1 MMKDFGLI
9 IKLGLSI
16 VLIMLFGDF
25 VPEIIQQIFFTISVA
40 MKETLV
46 FCMPLIIFSFIVACL
61 SAFQQRAPLLIVMIL
76 TFVVIS
82 NFLFVQLGYVAGDIF
97 LPFLGYHAS
106 NVVAKTAT
114 LVPPLE
120 PLFSIPYP
128 QLISTDGAL
137 LLGTI
142 VGLYNAF
149 WGNEKLSALGLRL
162 KNIVQKGLT
171 KVFIPLVPLYV
182 IGFLFKIQHDD
193 SLVDMFA
200 GYGPVIGLVVV
211 MQTLAV
217 LAFFVKANMG
227 NMSNLK
233 ASLKNF
239 FPTGL
244 VALSTMSSAA
254 TLPLTLEAAEKSTKN
269 KSLAQVIIPAT
280 SNIHHVGDSVG
291 VPILIAAVLAINGVD
306 AMSYGTFLLF
316 SMYYMVAKFGVA
328 SVPGGEI
335 IVLLPILTTHFGFT
349 DPMMGLITTL
359 YILIDPFIT
368 VTNVLANGALAIF
381 MDKICGRMKTFQ
393 ALEEAPAEG
402 GA

>member
-1 MMKDFGLI
+1 MAKDFGLI
-9 IKLGLSI
+9 IKLVLSI
-16 VLIMLFGDF
+16 VLIMLLGDF
-25 VPEIIQQIFFTISVA
+25 VPEFIQRAFFTISIL

-46 FCMPLIIFSFIVACL
+46 FCMPIIVFSFIFACL
-61 SAFQQRAPLLIVMIL
+61 SSFQQRAPLLIIMIL

-82 NFLFVQLGYVAGDIF
+82 NFAFVQLGYLAGDIL
-97 LPFLGYHAS
+97 LPFLGYHAD
-106 NVVAKTAT
+106 NAIEKTT
-114 LVPPLE
+114 SLVPALE
-120 PLFSIPYP
+120 PFFSIPYP
-128 QLISTDGAL
+128 RLMSTDMAL
-137 LLGTI
+137 FLGTA
-142 VGLYNAF
+142 VGLYGAF
-149 WGNEKLSALGLRL
+149 WGNEKLSSWGNRL
-162 KNIVQKGLT
+162 KNFVQGGLT

-182 IGFLFKIQHDD
+182 IGFLFKLQHDE
-193 SLVDMFA
+193 SLIDTFA
-200 GYGPVIGLVVV
+200 GYGPIICLVIV

-217 LAFFVKANMG
+217 LFFFIKANMG
-227 NMSNLK
+227 NVQNIK
-233 ASLKNF
+233 TSLKNF

-280 SNIHHVGDSVG
+280 SNIHHVGDSIG
-291 VPILIAAVLAINGVD
+291 VPILVAAVLAINGVE

-335 IVLLPILTTHFGFT
+335 IVLLPILTAHFGFT

-368 VTNVLANGALAIF
+368 VTNVLSNGALAIF
-381 MDKICGRMKTFQ
+381 MDKICGRMKTFK

-402 GA
+402 

>member
-1 MMKDFGLI
+1 MLKDFGLI
-9 IKLGLSI
+9 IKLGLAI

-25 VPEIIQQIFFTISVA
+25 VPEFIQQAFFTVSIF

-46 FCMPLIIFSFIVACL
+46 FFMPLIVFSFIFACL
-61 SAFQQRAPLLIVMIL
+61 SSFQQRAPLLIVMIL

-82 NFLFVQLGYVAGDIF
+82 NFAFVQLGYVAGDIF
-97 LPFLGYHAS
+97 LPFLGYHAD
-106 NVVAKTAT
+106 NVIEKTT
-114 LVPPLE
+114 SFLPPLE
-120 PLFSIPYP
+120 PFFTVPYP
-128 QLISTDGAL
+128 RLMSTDTAL
-137 LLGTI
+137 FLGTA
-142 VGLYNAF
+142 VGLYGAF
-149 WGNEKLSALGLRL
+149 WGNEKLTSWGNRL
-162 KNIVQKGLT
+162 KNMVQKGLV
-171 KVFIPLVPLYV
+171 KGFIPLVPLYV

-193 SLVDMFA
+193 SLIDTFA
-200 GYGPVIGLVVV
+200 GYGPIIGLVVV
-211 MQTLAV
+211 VQTLAV
-217 LAFFVKANMG
+217 LFFFIKANMG
-227 NMSNLK
+227 NFQNVK
-233 ASLKNF
+233 VSLKNF

-254 TLPLTLEAAEKSTKN
+254 TLPLTLEAAEKCTKN

-291 VPILIAAVLAINGVD
+291 VPILIAAVLAINGVE

-335 IVLLPILTTHFGFT
+335 IVLLPILAAFGFT

-368 VTNVLANGALAIF
+368 VTNVLSNGALAIF

-393 ALEEAPAEG
+393 ALEEVPAEG
-402 GA
+402 

>member
-1 MMKDFGLI
+1 MAKDFGLI

-16 VLIMLFGDF
+16 VLIMLLGDF
-25 VPEIIQQIFFTISVA
+25 VPEVIQRAFFTFSIF

-46 FCMPLIIFSFIVACL
+46 FCMPLIVFSFIVACL

-82 NFLFVQLGYVAGDIF
+82 NFTFVQLGYLAGDTF
-97 LPFLGYHAS
+97 LPFLGYHAG
-106 NVVAKTAT
+106 NAIEKTT
-114 LVPPLE
+114 SLLPPLE
-120 PLFSIPYP
+120 PFFTIPFP
-128 QLISTDGAL
+128 RLMSTDMAL
-137 LLGTI
+137 FLGTV
-142 VGLYNAF
+142 VGLYSAF
-149 WGNEKLSALGLRL
+149 WGNEKLTYWGNRL
-162 KNIVQKGLT
+162 KNMVQGALVKG
-171 KVFIPLVPLYV
+171 FIPLVPFYV
-182 IGFLFKIQHDD
+182 IGFLFKIQHDE

-200 GYGPVIGLVVV
+200 GYGPVIGLVVA

-217 LAFFVKANMG
+217 LFFFFKANMG
-227 NMSNLK
+227 NVQNIK

-269 KSLAQVIIPAT
+269 KSLAQMTIPAT

-306 AMSYGTFLLF
+306 AMSYGTFLMF

-349 DPMMGLITTL
+349 DPMMGLLTTL

-368 VTNVLANGALAIF
+368 VTNVLSNGALAIF
-381 MDKICGRMKTFQ
+381 MDKICGRMKIFNTV
-393 ALEEAPAEG
+393 EEVPAE
-402 GA
+402 A